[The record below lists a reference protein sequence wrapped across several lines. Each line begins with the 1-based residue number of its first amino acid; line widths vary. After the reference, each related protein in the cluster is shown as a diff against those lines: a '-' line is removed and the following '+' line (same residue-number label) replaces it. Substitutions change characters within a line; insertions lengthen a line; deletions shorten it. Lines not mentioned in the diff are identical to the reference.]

1 MSTNNSTGKSFFS
14 RVKIDDTTLILTSIL
29 CIAICILLAL
39 TSVYGIVMAI
49 LNPTALIP
57 SPVNPGRPDT
67 GERPFKQNITVNMSY
82 NTEGDDVATISGI
95 TSKNAVLVDLTTGKI
110 VGTKLSGNEM
120 KPASMTK
127 VMTLIVVIEN
137 LNHEDAMNDMV
148 PVTSEHVRLK
158 SEREMSGYL
167 GNKDYP
173 AGNYSVKTLLHHL
186 ILDSSGVAA
195 LALAD
200 YIAGSEAAF
209 VKLMNEKATE
219 MELQHTNFVTC
230 DGTDKGYHHSTAKDI
245 AKIMAYA
252 MKNTHCA
259 SFLSV
264 HSYTDEENRP
274 IIYHKPLVHNF
285 FQQNI
290 EYAEYKSKNAVIKA
304 AKSGWTG
311 DIAGGNS
318 GGCMVTY
325 AKGNN
330 GHEYIVVVAGATGV
344 EFWMNKDYAA
354 YNAVKDTI
362 YILDNYVK

>member
-14 RVKIDDTTLILTSIL
+14 RVKIDDTTLLLTSIL

-57 SPVNPGRPDT
+57 SPENPSRPNT
-67 GERPFKQNITVNMSY
+67 GERPFKQDVTVNMSY
-82 NTEGDDVATISGI
+82 NTDDAESISGV
-95 TSKNAVLVDLTTGKI
+95 TAKNAILVDITTGKI
-110 VGTKLSGNEM
+110 VAGKSSGSEL

-137 LNHEDAMNDMV
+137 LSHEDAMNDMV
-148 PVTSEHVRLK
+148 PVTAEHIRLK

-167 GNKDYP
+167 GHPTSYP

-186 ILDSSGVAA
+186 IMDSSGVAA

-219 MELQHTNFVTC
+219 MELERTNFVTC
-230 DGTDKGYHHSTAKDI
+230 DGTDKGYHHSTARDI

-259 SFLSV
+259 NILSV
-264 HSYTDEENRP
+264 LSYTDEEERS
-274 IIYHKPLVHNF
+274 IYHKPLVHNF
-285 FQQNI
+285 FQENGT
-290 EYAEYKSKNAVIKA
+290 YAEYKSQTAVIKA

-311 DIAGGNS
+311 NVASGDS

-344 EFWMNKDYAA
+344 KFTMDTDQAA
-354 YNAVKDTI
+354 YNAVVDTI
-362 YILDNYVK
+362 HILDNYVK